1 MGYKW
6 QFRVGGS
13 IRVIS
18 DGNVAME
25 QAVDGHQHCYRACS
39 TCSTYLLNDTVAE
52 WAINGNFGWVV
63 QSR

>member
-13 IRVIS
+13 IQAIS

-25 QAVDGHQHCYRACS
+25 QAVDGHQHCYRA
-39 TCSTYLLNDTVAE
+39 L
-52 WAINGNFGWVV
+52 WAAVLSIRPKG
-63 QSR
+63 